1 MRWVNLGLLLT
12 SFCALILVY
21 AQKYHAEDLSV
32 QVAALEDDIAE
43 KTQELSTLKADWAYL
58 NQPGRLQP
66 IVERHAAALNL
77 APIKT
82 EQYQRIEDIP
92 MRPSGPDTDGLE
104 ALLLSLEA
112 GVDPN
117 ELSELPSVGPTPPER
132 RP

>member
-1 MRWVNLGLLLT
+1 MLRWINFGLLLT

-32 QVAALEDDIAE
+32 QVSTLEDEIAE
-43 KTQELSTLKADWAYL
+43 KTQELSTLRADWAYL

-66 IVERHAAALNL
+66 IVERHAAVLDL

-82 EQYQRIEDIP
+82 EQYKTIEDIP
-92 MRPSGPDTDGLE
+92 MRPDGPDAEGLE
-104 ALLLSLEA
+104 VLLLSLEA

-117 ELSELPSVGPTPPER
+117 EMSELPTITPPER

>member
-1 MRWVNLGLLLT
+1 MRWINLGLLVT
-12 SFCALILVY
+12 SFCALIFVY
-21 AQKYHAEDLSV
+21 GQKYHAEDLSV
-32 QVAALEDDIAE
+32 QVSALEDEIAR

-66 IVERHAAALNL
+66 IVERHAAVLGL
-77 APIKT
+77 EPIKT

-117 ELSELPSVGPTPPER
+117 EMSELPSITPPER

>member
-1 MRWVNLGLLLT
+1 MRWINLALLVT

-32 QVAALEDDIAE
+32 QVAVLEDEIAV

-66 IVERHAAALNL
+66 IVERHAAVLEL

-82 EQYQRIEDIP
+82 EQYQKIEDIP
-92 MRPSGPDTDGLE
+92 MRPAGPDSDGLE
-104 ALLLSLEA
+104 SLLLSLEA

-117 ELSELPSVGPTPPER
+117 ELSELPSITPPER